1 MRSRPA
7 VLVLLALLLL
17 PTTSACSGSDTATTG
32 PGTAPGTSA
41 STGPTAGGTAPSS
54 STTIAA
60 TRPTPTDPPGTQ
72 RVVPYWMR
80 DCPGPDKATEIGTC
94 RVEAGEARLVPADA
108 DPVQEA
114 MKALLAGP
122 TPAETDAGLTTNIR
136 PVVDLASLT
145 VEAEVATADFNRYF
159 ETATSRPQVAQVVF
173 TLTGVP
179 AVKKVK
185 FLIDHVANGATGVP
199 PVGRD
204 EMGALVPPI
213 SIDSPT
219 RNGVVGLTFTV
230 TGTARPT
237 AGTVGYRV
245 ESPAGPT
252 APSLAEGKATLTAA
266 AGARGPL
273 TAPITLP
280 AGTTGPVTL
289 VLFQPNPTA
298 GGPELTP
305 VVIPLIV
312 G

>member
-1 MRSRPA
+1 
-7 VLVLLALLLL
+7 VLGGLV
-17 PTTSACSGSDTATTG
+17 TACAASDTATTG
-32 PGTAPGTSA
+32 PGAGTSTA
-41 STGPTAGGTAPSS
+41 SSS
-54 STTIAA
+54 STTATSTPAPTTAA
-60 TRPTPTDPPGTQ
+60 TRPPPTDPPGTQ

-80 DCPGPDKATEIGTC
+80 DCPGPDKATEVGSC

-122 TPAETDAGLTTNIR
+122 TPAEADAGLTTNIR
-136 PVVDLASLT
+136 SVVDLASLA
-145 VEAEVATADFNRYF
+145 VEGDVATADFNRYF

-173 TLTGVP
+173 TLTAVP

-204 EMGALVPPI
+204 DVGALVPAI

-219 RNGVVGLTFTV
+219 RNGVVGQQFTI

-237 AGTVGYRV
+237 GATVGYRV

-252 APSLAEGKATLTAA
+252 APSLAEGTATLTAP
-266 AGARGPL
+266 AGTRGPL
-273 TAPITLP
+273 TATITLP
-280 AGTTGPVTL
+280 PGTTGPATL
-289 VLFQPNPTA
+289 VLFQPNPAA

-305 VVIPLIV
+305 VVIPLV
-312 G
+312 VA